1 MWLLF
6 AILAP
11 FSWGLANPIDSALRR
26 SWIKNDLVLTCALA
40 ISKLPVAIVLLLL
53 FARNLTI
60 GWPVLGMFLA
70 GVLWTLPFILYY
82 KSLERE
88 ETSRV
93 VLIIQFQPVFV
104 FMMAAL
110 LINETLILPQLVA
123 FVLILSGSILA
134 AVKKTESKWHFS
146 KVFLFMFLAAV
157 MWSLADVMF
166 KMYAVYFP
174 DFWSAFAVDIFGS
187 SFPALALFLFP
198 KYRKIAGGLKEL
210 SASGWK
216 FFVSSAI
223 LGTLGSLSFA
233 YALTLGKA
241 SLVSVISG
249 FQPIFA
255 LFFGMF
261 LARFLKEIPRE
272 SLSRSDLLIKAASFV
287 LILSGLGYLYL

>member
-11 FSWGLANPIDSALRR
+11 LSWGLANPIDSALRR
-26 SWIKNDLVLTCALA
+26 NWIKNDLVLTCALA
-40 ISKLPVAIVLLLL
+40 VAKLPVAIVLLLL

-70 GVLWTLPFILYY
+70 GVLWMLPFILYY

-93 VLIIQFQPVFV
+93 VLIIQFQPVIV
-104 FMMAAL
+104 LTMAAV
-110 LINETLILPQLVA
+110 LINETLVLSQFVA

-174 DFWSAFAVDIFGS
+174 DFWSAFSVDIFGS
-187 SFPALALFLFP
+187 SFPALVLFLFP
-198 KYRKIAGGLKEL
+198 KYRKIAGELKKL
-210 SASGWK
+210 SVCGWK
-216 FFVSSAI
+216 FFISSAI
-223 LGTLGSLSFA
+223 FGTLGSLSFA

-249 FQPIFA
+249 LQPIFA
-255 LFFGMF
+255 LFFGLF
-261 LARFLKEIPRE
+261 LVRFFREIPKE
-272 SLSRSDLLIKAASFV
+272 SLTKADLLIKVASFV
-287 LILSGLGYLYL
+287 LVLSGLGYLYL

>member
-11 FSWGLANPIDSALRR
+11 LSWGLANPIDSALRR

-40 ISKLPVAIVLLLL
+40 VARLPMAIVLLFI
-53 FARNLTI
+53 FAQNLTI

-93 VLIIQFQPVFV
+93 VLIIQLQPVFV
-104 FMMAAL
+104 LTMAAV
-110 LINETLILPQLVA
+110 LINETLVLSQIVA
-123 FVLILSGSILA
+123 FILILSGSILA
-134 AVKKTESKWHFS
+134 AVKKTESRWHFS
-146 KVFLFMFLAAV
+146 KVFLFMFLAAI

-187 SFPALALFLFP
+187 SFPALAFFLFP
-198 KYRKIAGGLKEL
+198 KYKKIAGELKEL
-210 SASGWK
+210 PASCWN

-233 YALTLGKA
+233 YALTIGKA

-261 LARFLKEIPRE
+261 LARFLKEIPGE